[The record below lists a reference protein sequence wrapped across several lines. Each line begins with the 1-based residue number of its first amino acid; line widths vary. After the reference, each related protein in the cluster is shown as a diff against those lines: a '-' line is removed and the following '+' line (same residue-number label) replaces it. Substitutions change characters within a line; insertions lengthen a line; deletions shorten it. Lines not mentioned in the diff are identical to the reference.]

1 LRFNNQTRENAVN
14 KQIITIAAIATLM
27 LGGVAIAQ
35 PTPPPAAGSD
45 ANAMGKDKTE
55 TGNGGMAGEPDS
67 AKTPKVEGKTGSQS
81 GAHPADK
88 IAPDQ
93 K

>member
-1 LRFNNQTRENAVN
+1 VN
-14 KQIITIAAIATLM
+14 KRIITIASIATLV

-35 PTPPPAAGSD
+35 PAPPPAAGSD
-45 ANAMGKDKTE
+45 SNAMGKDKSE

-67 AKTPKVEGKTGSQS
+67 AKTPKVEGKSGSQS

-88 IAPDQ
+88 MAPDT

>member
-1 LRFNNQTRENAVN
+1 MN
-14 KQIITIAAIATLM
+14 KRIMTFAAIATLM
-27 LGGVAIAQ
+27 FGGVAFAQ
-35 PTPPPAAGSD
+35 STTVPPAAGSD
-45 ANAMGKDKTE
+45 AKTMGNDKGE

-88 IAPDQ
+88 MAPDQ

>member
-1 LRFNNQTRENAVN
+1 MN
-14 KQIITIAAIATLM
+14 KQILTIAAIATLV
-27 LGGVAIAQ
+27 LGGVAVAQ
-35 PTPPPAAGSD
+35 TAPPPAAGSD
-45 ANAMGKDKTE
+45 ANAMGKDTDA

-67 AKTPKVEGKTGSQS
+67 AKTPKVEGKSGSQS

-88 IAPDQ
+88 MAPDT